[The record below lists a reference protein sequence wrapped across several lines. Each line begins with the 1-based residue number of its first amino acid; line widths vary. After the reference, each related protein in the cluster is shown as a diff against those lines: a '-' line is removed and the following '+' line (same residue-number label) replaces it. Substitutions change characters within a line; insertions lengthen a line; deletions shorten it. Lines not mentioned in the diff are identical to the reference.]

1 MSTVAGTSGDDILVA
16 TADDDQ
22 FEGYDGFDFVSYAN
36 ATSGVLAILASPWSN
51 TGWASGD
58 TYVSIEGLIGS
69 AYADTLAGDD
79 NANTLQGGN
88 GDDYLQSR
96 GGDDTLE
103 GGDGNDRLEGGA
115 GADTLSGGAGFDY
128 ADYGYASSMVTV
140 DLANASNNLGEALG
154 DTFDSIEGV
163 IGSQFSDFLYGDDN
177 ANDLAGLDGDD
188 WLQGRG
194 GDDNLQGMNGN
205 DTLDGGAGADALN
218 GGAGFDY
225 ASYASAGAGV
235 LANMADPSQN
245 AGDAAGDFYISIE
258 GLIGSSFDDT
268 LAGDSNANTLR
279 GGDGSDYLQGR
290 EGADTLKGENGTDFL
305 EGNAGSDILD
315 GGLGL
320 DYATYR
326 YAASGVKVDLANTAV
341 NTGEA
346 AGDTFL
352 SIEGIVG
359 SQFKDF
365 LYGDGNANDL
375 AGLDGDDTIDGRG
388 GNDSLQGMNGNDTL
402 IGGAGIDMLNGG
414 AGADKLDGGDGFD
427 YAVYATATSGVRA
440 NLKSASQ
447 NTGEAAGDSYKS
459 IEGLVGSNY
468 ADTLVGDGQNNEL
481 VGLDGNDVLDG
492 DGGDDNLQGGGGN
505 DTLDGGSG
513 VDTLDG
519 GAGADRLKGGSGNDI
534 FVFRIGEANG
544 DTLVDFDGH
553 GASLRDQM
561 VFQGYGTAAQGATFT
576 FIGAD
581 TSGTHWSIN
590 SYDGSVHD
598 AITLLNSATV
608 HATDYSFI

>member
-1 MSTVAGTSGDDILVA
+1 MTRLV
-16 TADDDQ
+16 
-22 FEGYDGFDFVSYAN
+22 
-36 ATSGVLAILASPWSN
+36 
-51 TGWASGD
+51 
-58 TYVSIEGLIGS
+58 
-69 AYADTLAGDD
+69 
-79 NANTLQGGN
+79 
-88 GDDYLQSR
+88 
-96 GGDDTLE
+96 
-103 GGDGNDRLEGGA
+103 
-115 GADTLSGGAGFDY
+115 
-128 ADYGYASSMVTV
+128 
-140 DLANASNNLGEALG
+140 
-154 DTFDSIEGV
+154 
-163 IGSQFSDFLYGDDN
+163 
-177 ANDLAGLDGDD
+177 
-188 WLQGRG
+188 
-194 GDDNLQGMNGN
+194 
-205 DTLDGGAGADALN
+205 
-218 GGAGFDY
+218 
-225 ASYASAGAGV
+225 
-235 LANMADPSQN
+235 
-245 AGDAAGDFYISIE
+245 
-258 GLIGSSFDDT
+258 
-268 LAGDSNANTLR
+268 GDSNANTLR

-290 EGADTLKGENGTDFL
+290 EGADTLKGENGTDLL
-305 EGNAGSDILD
+305 EGNAGADILD

-352 SIEGIVG
+352 SIEGIIG
-359 SQFKDF
+359 SQFKDY

-427 YAVYATATSGVRA
+427 YAMYATATSGVRA

-447 NTGEAAGDSYKS
+447 NTGEAAGDSYQVDRGAG
-459 IEGLVGSNY
+459 GLELCGH
-468 ADTLVGDGQNNEL
+468 AGGRRRRTMTL

-492 DGGDDNLQGGGGN
+492 DGGDDNLQGGNGN

-513 VDTLDG
+513 ADTLDG